1 MSKTIEGGY
10 GKPPVS
16 TQFQKGRSG
25 NPNGRPR
32 GRHNHPPYDAVLGQ
46 MVTIK
51 EDGREQQL
59 TAAEGFLLVMT
70 KRGLDGDGTAARS
83 TMAAIEEA
91 QAARTARGGEPL
103 TIVVKVVGPGNVNAA
118 LERLSMATKLDRY
131 RTRARMLIEPWLIE
145 EALARAPLA

>member
-25 NPNGRPR
+25 NPNGRPH
-32 GRHNHPPYDAVLGQ
+32 GRHNRPPYDAILGQ

-51 EDGREQQL
+51 EDGREQQV

-91 QAARTARGGEPL
+91 QAARTARGLPISFPGTTGVTAPM
-103 TIVVKVVGPGNVNAA
+103 TGGRIVRP
-118 LERLSMATKLDRY
+118 
-131 RTRARMLIEPWLIE
+131 
-145 EALARAPLA
+145 